1 MLLIESYRTQLDCNS
16 KQWRLFA
23 DVANDAKHFV
33 QLIGPLLPVPFL
45 VVMCLSA
52 VMSAL
57 VGVAGGA
64 TRAAFS
70 QHQVLLCVFFIRY
83 DNFSIFFK
91 AYPMLIRYIVCRVVV
106 LASQID

>member
-1 MLLIESYRTQLDCNS
+1 MNDKHFVENMLLIESYRTQLDCNS

-33 QLIGPLLPVPFL
+33 QLLGPLLPVPFL

-70 QHQVLLCVFFIRY
+70 QHQVQYCSVYFY
-83 DNFSIFFK
+83 KD
-91 AYPMLIRYIVCRVVV
+91 LI
-106 LASQID
+106 S

>member
-1 MLLIESYRTQLDCNS
+1 MILIETYRTQLDCNS

-23 DVANDAKHFV
+23 DVANDAKLFV

-45 VVMCLSA
+45 LVMCLSA

-64 TRAAFS
+64 TRAAFT
-70 QHQVLLCVFFIRY
+70 QHQVLLCVISIKF
-83 DNFSIFFK
+83 DNLSIFVK
-91 AYPMLIRYIVCRVVV
+91 AYPI
-106 LASQID
+106 QI